1 LAEWTAARP
10 SGHVKGIFVYT
21 EGCCSG
27 DTLMADQKPP
37 PNTRVG
43 KYELEEFL
51 GGGMSQV
58 YRAKDSVLGRTVAVK
73 ILTDAGVLDNE
84 TKARFLQEAR
94 TASNISHENIINVF
108 DFGEDQGRP
117 FIVME
122 FLDGESLRDAIKRG
136 HLGDF
141 PSRLKIVIQVAR
153 AIDYIHTRKIIHR
166 DIKPENIN
174 LDSTGKVKLMDFGI
188 AKSEGIALTRA
199 GFTLGTPYY
208 MAPEQVLGQ
217 PVTPQADVY
226 AFGILLF
233 EVLTGLKPIVGDS
246 VEKIFNQILY
256 QPINLEPLRAQK
268 LPPGISTL
276 VEKCTAK
283 QPAQRPPGLG
293 IVIEEMEQILDPA
306 RPVSGRGRSGP
317 RTGVP
322 AAGERQPEVAH
333 AQAQIATVSI
343 VSKTPDP
350 HPVNLEGLPGFMRM
364 LPRPLQSQGGLM
376 IIAGLAMVVLMAL
389 VYVALFLAHVI

>member
-1 LAEWTAARP
+1 
-10 SGHVKGIFVYT
+10 
-21 EGCCSG
+21 
-27 DTLMADQKPP
+27 MADKP

-43 KYELEEFL
+43 KYELEELL
-51 GGGMSQV
+51 GGGMSHV
-58 YRAKDSVLGRTVAVK
+58 YRAKDSVLGRRVALK
-73 ILTDAGVLDNE
+73 ILTEAGVTDPE

-122 FLDGESLRDAIKRG
+122 FLEGESLRDAIKRG

-141 PSRLKIVIQVAR
+141 PSRLKILVQVAR
-153 AIDYIHTRKIIHR
+153 AIDYIHTKKIIHR

-217 PVTPQADVY
+217 TVTTQADVY
-226 AFGILLF
+226 AFGILMF
-233 EVLTGLKPIVGDS
+233 EVLTGLKPITGES

-256 QPINLEPLRAQK
+256 QPIDLAPLA
-268 LPPGISTL
+268 PPKYPPAIGSLI
-276 VEKCTAK
+276 ERCTAK
-283 QPAQRPPGLG
+283 QAAGRPPGLG
-293 IVIEEMEQILDPA
+293 VIVEELEQILDPA
-306 RPVSGRGRSGP
+306 RPISGRGRTAQ
-317 RTGVP
+317 R
-322 AAGERQPEVAH
+322 AAGTPTVSPGIQPGTQPGTRQPESPHAH
-333 AQAQIATVSI
+333 GSMISTITAL
-343 VSKTPDP
+343 SKTPTSQ
-350 HPVNLEGLPGFMRM
+350 VNLDSLPGFVRN
-364 LPRPLQSQGGLM
+364 LPKPLRSQTGLM
-376 IIAGLAMVVLMAL
+376 ILACGAVVLLMTL
-389 VYVALFLAHVI
+389 VYVALTLTHVI